1 MTDRPTRVQI
11 LEQGV
16 AVTAGDRDRAYGP
29 PYQNFNACA
38 KLWEAYLMAKTHGA
52 ANVRITAEDVAHM
65 MTLLKMARTF
75 HGGYHEDNYIDSATY
90 EAIAGECRKISVGE
104 P

>member
-52 ANVRITAEDVAHM
+52 HM